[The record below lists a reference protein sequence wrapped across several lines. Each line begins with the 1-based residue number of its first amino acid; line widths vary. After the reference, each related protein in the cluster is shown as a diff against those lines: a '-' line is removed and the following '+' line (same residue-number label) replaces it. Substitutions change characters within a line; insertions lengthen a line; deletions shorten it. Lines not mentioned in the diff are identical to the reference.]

1 MKNPFRHLFSHE
13 PHVCPSWVC
22 FTFDNVLRK
31 LFHNPEEMLG
41 PYVREGDTVL
51 DVGPGMGYFSIPLA
65 RMVGETGKVI
75 AADVQASMLESLK
88 RRAAKHGLED
98 RIIPHLCRSDSIG
111 MDRPVDFALAFW
123 MVHEVPDRSRF
134 LHQLKDLLKP
144 EGRFLLAEPK
154 FHVNRR
160 EFAETLEKA
169 AEAGFRIKETPR
181 ISMSRAVVLS
191 WIGE

>member
-1 MKNPFRHLFSHE
+1 MKNPFRHLFSDE

-65 RMVGETGKVI
+65 RMVGEKGKVI

-88 RRAAKHGLED
+88 RRAAKQGLEQ
-98 RIIPHLCRSDSIG
+98 RIVPHLCKADSIG
-111 MDRPVDFALAFW
+111 IQEPVDFALAFW
-123 MVHEVPDRSRF
+123 MVHEVPDQSKLFREI
-134 LHQLKDLLKP
+134 QLLLKP
-144 EGRFLLAEPK
+144 GGKFLVAEPAIHVTRSK
-154 FHVNRR
+154 FEQTLKR
-160 EFAETLEKA
+160 AE
-169 AEAGFRIKETPR
+169 ETGLTTTENPR
-181 ISMSRAVVLS
+181 IFMSHTALLS
-191 WIGE
+191 LRG